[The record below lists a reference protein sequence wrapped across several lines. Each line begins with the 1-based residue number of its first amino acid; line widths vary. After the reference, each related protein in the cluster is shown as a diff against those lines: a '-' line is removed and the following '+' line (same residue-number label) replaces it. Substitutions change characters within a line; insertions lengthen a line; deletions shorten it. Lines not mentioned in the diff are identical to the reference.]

1 MALQWT
7 VKEKEHHTVPS
18 KNLGIDLDAIRA
30 AREVG
35 RAVVEH
41 TPVTPSAYLSQQ
53 FGGQIILKAENLQR
67 TGAFKIR
74 GAINK
79 LHRLGDLTKNGVVA
93 GSAGNHAA
101 GLAFAA
107 QHFGVKCE
115 IFIPRGASL
124 AKIAACKSYGGIVI
138 DGGESVETAV
148 AMAKSRAL
156 ETGMAFCHPYDD
168 LDVVAGQGT
177 LGLELLEDIPDLS
190 LVVIPLGG
198 GGLLSGTALAI
209 KQQRPEVKIVGVQI
223 SSCAP
228 YIYGNAPMG
237 PVPTLA
243 DGIAVKQPGDVTRP
257 LINDW
262 VDELVDVDED
272 SVADAMMILLERSKM
287 YVEGG
292 GAVGVSALLNSRV
305 KPAKKGKTCIV
316 LSGGNVDIGLIPNL
330 IRRHETKAGR
340 RALLF
345 ARVSDRPGALAE
357 FLTVLAKSGANII
370 EVSHVREGLNLH
382 VRETGVPVVLEVRG
396 RDHTAE
402 IITIVKSEGFEIS
415 EMTS

>member
-1 MALQWT
+1 MPNAN
-7 VKEKEHHTVPS
+7 

-35 RAVVEH
+35 RGVVEH
-41 TPVTPSAYLSQQ
+41 TPVTPSAYLSEQ

-79 LHRLGDLTKNGVVA
+79 LHRLGDLKKNGVVA
-93 GSAGNHAA
+93 GSAGNHAQ

-107 QHFGVKCE
+107 RHFGVKCE
-115 IFIPRGASL
+115 IFIPVGASIS
-124 AKIAACKSYGGIVI
+124 KVSACKSYGGIVL
-138 DGGESVETAV
+138 DGGESIETAV
-148 AMAKSRAL
+148 ASAKARAL

-168 LDVVAGQGT
+168 VDVVAGQGT
-177 LGLELLEDIPDLS
+177 LGLELLEDIQNLAQ
-190 LVVIPLGG
+190 VIIPLGG

-209 KQQRPEVKIVGVQI
+209 KQQNPNVKIIGVQI

-228 YIYGNAPMG
+228 YIYGNAPTG

-243 DGIAVKQPGDVTRP
+243 DGIAVKQPGDITRP
-257 LINDW
+257 LIESW

-292 GAVGVSALLNSRV
+292 GAVGVSALLASRV
-305 KPAKKGKTCIV
+305 KPAKKGKTCVV
-316 LSGGNVDIGLIPNL
+316 LSGGNVDMGLMPNL

-357 FLTVLAKSGANII
+357 FLKVVAKAGANII

-382 VRETGVPVVLEVRG
+382 VRETGLQVVIEVRG
-396 RDHTAE
+396 RDHTSE
-402 IITIVKSEGFEIS
+402 IITICKTAGFDVSETNS
-415 EMTS
+415 

>member
-1 MALQWT
+1 
-7 VKEKEHHTVPS
+7 VPNTN

-35 RAVVEH
+35 RGVVEH
-41 TPVTPSAYLSQQ
+41 TPVTPSAYLSEQ

-79 LHRLGDLTKNGVVA
+79 LHRLGDLKKNGVVA
-93 GSAGNHAA
+93 GSAGNHAQ

-107 QHFGVKCE
+107 RHFGVKCE
-115 IFIPRGASL
+115 IFIPVGASIS
-124 AKIAACKSYGGIVI
+124 KVSACKSYGGIVL
-138 DGGESVETAV
+138 DGGESIETAV
-148 AMAKSRAL
+148 ASAKARAL

-168 LDVVAGQGT
+168 VDVVAGQGT
-177 LGLELLEDIPDLS
+177 LGLELLEDIQDLAQ
-190 LVVIPLGG
+190 VIIPLGG

-209 KQQRPEVKIVGVQI
+209 KQQNPNIKIIGVQI

-228 YIYGNAPMG
+228 YIYGNAPTG

-257 LINDW
+257 LIENW

-292 GAVGVSALLNSRV
+292 GAVGVSALLASRV
-305 KPAKKGKTCIV
+305 KPAKKGKTCVV
-316 LSGGNVDIGLIPNL
+316 LSGGNVDMGLMPNL

-357 FLTVLAKSGANII
+357 FLKVVAKAGANII

-382 VRETGVPVVLEVRG
+382 VRETGLQVVIEVRG
-396 RDHTAE
+396 RDHTSE
-402 IITIVKSEGFEIS
+402 IITICKTAGFDVSETNS
-415 EMTS
+415 

>member
-1 MALQWT
+1 M
-7 VKEKEHHTVPS
+7 PNS
-18 KNLGIDLDAIRA
+18 NKNLGIDLDAIRA

-35 RAVVEH
+35 RGVVEH
-41 TPVTPSAYLSQQ
+41 TPVTPSAYLSEQ

-79 LHRLGDLTKNGVVA
+79 LHRLGDLKKNGVVA
-93 GSAGNHAA
+93 GSAGNHAQ

-107 QHFGVKCE
+107 RHFGVKCE
-115 IFIPRGASL
+115 IFIPVGASIS
-124 AKIAACKSYGGIVI
+124 KVSACKSYGGIVL
-138 DGGESVETAV
+138 DGGESIETAV
-148 AMAKSRAL
+148 ASAKARAL

-168 LDVVAGQGT
+168 VDVVAGQGT
-177 LGLELLEDIPDLS
+177 LGLELLEDIQDLAQ
-190 LVVIPLGG
+190 VIIPLGG

-209 KQQRPEVKIVGVQI
+209 KQQNPNAKIIGVQI

-228 YIYGNAPMG
+228 YIYGNAPTG

-257 LINDW
+257 LIESW

-292 GAVGVSALLNSRV
+292 GAVGVSALLASRV
-305 KPAKKGKTCIV
+305 KPAKKGKTCVV
-316 LSGGNVDIGLIPNL
+316 LSGGNVDMGLMPNL

-357 FLTVLAKSGANII
+357 FLKVVAKAGANII

-382 VRETGVPVVLEVRG
+382 VRETGLQVVIEVRG
-396 RDHTAE
+396 RDHTSE
-402 IITIVKSEGFEIS
+402 IITICKTAGFDVSETNS
-415 EMTS
+415 

>member
-1 MALQWT
+1 
-7 VKEKEHHTVPS
+7 VPNAN

-35 RAVVEH
+35 RGVVEH
-41 TPVTPSAYLSQQ
+41 TPVTPSAYLSEQ

-79 LHRLGDLTKNGVVA
+79 LHRLGDLKKNGVVA
-93 GSAGNHAA
+93 GSAGNHAQ

-107 QHFGVKCE
+107 RHFGVKCE
-115 IFIPRGASL
+115 IFIPVGASIS
-124 AKIAACKSYGGIVI
+124 KVSACKSYGGIVL
-138 DGGESVETAV
+138 DGGESIETAV
-148 AMAKSRAL
+148 ASAKARAL

-168 LDVVAGQGT
+168 VDVVAGQGT
-177 LGLELLEDIPDLS
+177 LGLELLEDIQDLAQ
-190 LVVIPLGG
+190 VIIPLGG

-209 KQQRPEVKIVGVQI
+209 KQQNPNVKIIGIQI

-228 YIYGNAPMG
+228 YVYGNAPTG

-257 LINDW
+257 LIESW

-292 GAVGVSALLNSRV
+292 GAVGVSALLASRV
-305 KPAKKGKTCIV
+305 KPAKKGKTCVV
-316 LSGGNVDIGLIPNL
+316 LSGGNVDMGLMPNL

-357 FLTVLAKSGANII
+357 FLKVVAKAGANII

-382 VRETGVPVVLEVRG
+382 VRETGLQVVIEVRG
-396 RDHTAE
+396 RDHTSE
-402 IITIVKSEGFEIS
+402 IITICKTAGFDVSETNS
-415 EMTS
+415 

>member
-1 MALQWT
+1 
-7 VKEKEHHTVPS
+7 VPNS
-18 KNLGIDLDAIRA
+18 NKNLGIDLDAIRA

-35 RAVVEH
+35 RGVVEH
-41 TPVTPSAYLSQQ
+41 TPVTPSAYLSEQ

-79 LHRLGDLTKNGVVA
+79 LHRLGDLKKNGVVA
-93 GSAGNHAA
+93 GSAGNHAQ

-107 QHFGVKCE
+107 RHFGVKCE
-115 IFIPRGASL
+115 IFIPVGASIS
-124 AKIAACKSYGGIVI
+124 KVSACKNYGGIVL
-138 DGGESVETAV
+138 DGGESIETAV
-148 AMAKSRAL
+148 ASAKARAL

-168 LDVVAGQGT
+168 VDVVAGQGT
-177 LGLELLEDIPDLS
+177 LGLELLEDIQDLAQ
-190 LVVIPLGG
+190 VIIPLGG

-209 KQQRPEVKIVGVQI
+209 KQQNPNVKIIGVQI

-228 YIYGNAPMG
+228 YIYGNAPTG

-257 LINDW
+257 LIENW

-292 GAVGVSALLNSRV
+292 GAVGVSALLASRV
-305 KPAKKGKTCIV
+305 KPAKKGKTCVV
-316 LSGGNVDIGLIPNL
+316 LSGGNVDMGLMPNL

-357 FLTVLAKSGANII
+357 FLKVVAKAGANII

-382 VRETGVPVVLEVRG
+382 VRETGLQVVIEVRG
-396 RDHTAE
+396 RDHTSE
-402 IITIVKSEGFEIS
+402 IITICKTAGFDVSETNS
-415 EMTS
+415 

>member
-1 MALQWT
+1 MASVT
-7 VKEKEHHTVPS
+7 N

-35 RAVVEH
+35 RGVVEH
-41 TPVTPSAYLSQQ
+41 TPVTPSAYLSEQ

-79 LHRLGDLTKNGVVA
+79 LHRLGDLKKNGVVA
-93 GSAGNHAA
+93 GSAGNHAQ

-107 QHFGVKCE
+107 RHFGVKCE
-115 IFIPRGASL
+115 IFIPVGASIS
-124 AKIAACKSYGGIVI
+124 KVSACKSYGGIVL
-138 DGGESVETAV
+138 DGGESIETAV
-148 AMAKSRAL
+148 ASAKARAL
-156 ETGMAFCHPYDD
+156 ETGIAFCHPYDD
-168 LDVVAGQGT
+168 VDVVAGQGT
-177 LGLELLEDIPDLS
+177 LGLELLEDIQDLAQ
-190 LVVIPLGG
+190 VIIPLGG

-209 KQQRPEVKIVGVQI
+209 KQQNPNVKIIGVQI

-228 YIYGNAPMG
+228 YIYGNAPTG

-257 LINDW
+257 LIESW

-292 GAVGVSALLNSRV
+292 GAVGVSALLASRV
-305 KPAKKGKTCIV
+305 KPAKKGRTCVV
-316 LSGGNVDIGLIPNL
+316 LSGGNVDMGLMPNL

-357 FLTVLAKSGANII
+357 FLKVVAKAGANII

-382 VRETGVPVVLEVRG
+382 VRETGLQVVIEVRG
-396 RDHTAE
+396 RDHTSE
-402 IITIVKSEGFEIS
+402 IITICKTAGFDVSETNS
-415 EMTS
+415 

>member
-1 MALQWT
+1 
-7 VKEKEHHTVPS
+7 VPNTN

-35 RAVVEH
+35 RGVVEH
-41 TPVTPSAYLSQQ
+41 TPVTPSAYLSEQ
-53 FGGQIILKAENLQR
+53 FSGQIILKAENLQR

-79 LHRLGDLTKNGVVA
+79 LHRLGDLKKNGVVA
-93 GSAGNHAA
+93 GSAGNHAQ

-107 QHFGVKCE
+107 RHFGVKCE
-115 IFIPRGASL
+115 IFIPVGASIS
-124 AKIAACKSYGGIVI
+124 KVSACKSYGGIVL
-138 DGGESVETAV
+138 DGGESIETAV
-148 AMAKSRAL
+148 ASAKARAL

-168 LDVVAGQGT
+168 VDVVAGQGT
-177 LGLELLEDIPDLS
+177 LGLELLEDIQDLAQ
-190 LVVIPLGG
+190 VIIPLGG

-209 KQQRPEVKIVGVQI
+209 KQQNPNVKIIGVQI

-228 YIYGNAPMG
+228 YIYGNAPTG

-257 LINDW
+257 LIENW

-292 GAVGVSALLNSRV
+292 GAVGVSALLASRV
-305 KPAKKGKTCIV
+305 KPAKKGKTCVV
-316 LSGGNVDIGLIPNL
+316 LSGGNVDMGLMPNL

-357 FLTVLAKSGANII
+357 FLKVVAKAGANII

-382 VRETGVPVVLEVRG
+382 VRETGLQVVIEVRG
-396 RDHTAE
+396 RDHTSE
-402 IITIVKSEGFEIS
+402 IITICKTAGFDVSETNS
-415 EMTS
+415 

>member
-1 MALQWT
+1 MPNAN
-7 VKEKEHHTVPS
+7 

-35 RAVVEH
+35 RGVVEH
-41 TPVTPSAYLSQQ
+41 TPVTPSAYLSEQ

-79 LHRLGDLTKNGVVA
+79 LHRLGDLKKNGVVA
-93 GSAGNHAA
+93 GSAGNHAQ

-107 QHFGVKCE
+107 RHFGVKCE
-115 IFIPRGASL
+115 IFIPVGASIS
-124 AKIAACKSYGGIVI
+124 KVSACKSYGGIVL
-138 DGGESVETAV
+138 DGGESIETAV
-148 AMAKSRAL
+148 ASAKARAL

-168 LDVVAGQGT
+168 VDVVAGQGT
-177 LGLELLEDIPDLS
+177 LGLELLEDIQDLAQ
-190 LVVIPLGG
+190 VIIPLGG

-209 KQQRPEVKIVGVQI
+209 KQQNPNVKIIGVQI

-228 YIYGNAPMG
+228 YIYGNAPTG

-257 LINDW
+257 LIESW

-292 GAVGVSALLNSRV
+292 GAVGVSALLASRV
-305 KPAKKGKTCIV
+305 KPAKKGKTCVV
-316 LSGGNVDIGLIPNL
+316 LSGGNVDMGLMPNL

-357 FLTVLAKSGANII
+357 FLKVVAKAGANII

-382 VRETGVPVVLEVRG
+382 VRETGLQVVIEVRG
-396 RDHTAE
+396 RDHTSE
-402 IITIVKSEGFEIS
+402 IITICKTAGFDVSETNS
-415 EMTS
+415 

>member
-1 MALQWT
+1 MLKAKDRRT
-7 VKEKEHHTVPS
+7 MTS
-18 KNLGIDLDAIRA
+18 KNLGIDLNAIHA

-35 RAVVEH
+35 REVVEH

-79 LHRLGDLTKNGVVA
+79 LHRLGELKKQGVVA

-124 AKIAACKSYGGIVI
+124 SKIAACKSYGGIVI
-138 DGGESVETAV
+138 GGGESVDTAV

-168 LDVVAGQGT
+168 VDVVAGQGT
-177 LGLELLEDIPDLS
+177 LGLELLEDIENLAQ
-190 LVVIPLGG
+190 VIVPLGG

-228 YIYGNAPMG
+228 YIYGNAPTG
-237 PVPTLA
+237 AVPTLA
-243 DGIAVKQPGDVTRP
+243 DGIAVKQPGEITRP
-257 LINDW
+257 LIENW

-272 SVADAMMILLERSKM
+272 GVADAMMILLERAKM

-292 GAVGVSALLNSRV
+292 GAVGVSALLASRV
-305 KPAKKGKTCIV
+305 KPAKTGATCIV
-316 LSGGNVDIGLIPNL
+316 LSGGNVDMGLIPNL

-345 ARVSDRPGALAE
+345 ARVSDQPGALAE
-357 FLTVLAKSGANII
+357 FLTVVAKSGANII
-370 EVSHVREGLNLH
+370 EVSHVREGLNLR
-382 VRETGVPVVLEVRG
+382 VRETGIQVVLEVRG

-402 IITIVKSEGFEIS
+402 VITIAKTAGFEVS
-415 EMTS
+415 EMVN

>member
-1 MALQWT
+1 MPNT
-7 VKEKEHHTVPS
+7 N

-35 RAVVEH
+35 RGVVEH
-41 TPVTPSAYLSQQ
+41 TPVTPSAYLSEQ

-79 LHRLGDLTKNGVVA
+79 LHRLGELKKNGVVA
-93 GSAGNHAA
+93 GSAGNHAQ

-107 QHFGVKCE
+107 RHFGVKCE
-115 IFIPRGASL
+115 IFIPVGASIS
-124 AKIAACKSYGGIVI
+124 KVSACKSYGGIVL
-138 DGGESVETAV
+138 DGGESIETAV
-148 AMAKSRAL
+148 ASAKARAL

-168 LDVVAGQGT
+168 VDVVAGQGT
-177 LGLELLEDIPDLS
+177 LGLELLEDIQDLAQ
-190 LVVIPLGG
+190 VIIPLGG

-209 KQQRPEVKIVGVQI
+209 KQQNPNIKIIGVQI

-228 YIYGNAPMG
+228 YIYGNAPTG

-243 DGIAVKQPGDVTRP
+243 DGIAVKQPGDVTLP
-257 LINDW
+257 LIENW

-292 GAVGVSALLNSRV
+292 GAVGVSALLASRV
-305 KPAKKGKTCIV
+305 KPAKKGKTCVV
-316 LSGGNVDIGLIPNL
+316 LSGGNVDMGLMPNL

-357 FLTVLAKSGANII
+357 FLKVVAKAGANII

-382 VRETGVPVVLEVRG
+382 VRETGLQVVIEVRG
-396 RDHTAE
+396 RDHTSE
-402 IITIVKSEGFEIS
+402 IITICKTAGFDVSETNS
-415 EMTS
+415 

>member
-1 MALQWT
+1 MT
-7 VKEKEHHTVPS
+7 N

-35 RAVVEH
+35 RGVVEH
-41 TPVTPSAYLSQQ
+41 TPVTPSAYLSEQ

-79 LHRLGDLTKNGVVA
+79 LHRLGDLKKNGVVA
-93 GSAGNHAA
+93 GSAGNHAQ

-107 QHFGVKCE
+107 RHFGVKCE
-115 IFIPRGASL
+115 IFIPVGASIS
-124 AKIAACKSYGGIVI
+124 KVSACKSYGGIVL
-138 DGGESVETAV
+138 DGGESIETAV
-148 AMAKSRAL
+148 ASAKARAL

-168 LDVVAGQGT
+168 VDVVAGQGT
-177 LGLELLEDIPDLS
+177 LGLELLEDIQDLAQ
-190 LVVIPLGG
+190 VIIPLGG

-209 KQQRPEVKIVGVQI
+209 KQQNPNVKIIGVQI

-228 YIYGNAPMG
+228 YIYGNAPTG

-257 LINDW
+257 LIENW

-292 GAVGVSALLNSRV
+292 GAVGVSALLASRV
-305 KPAKKGKTCIV
+305 KPAKKGKTCVV
-316 LSGGNVDIGLIPNL
+316 LSGGNVDMGLMPNL

-357 FLTVLAKSGANII
+357 FLKVVAKAGANII

-382 VRETGVPVVLEVRG
+382 VRETGLQVVIEVRG
-396 RDHTAE
+396 RDHTSE
-402 IITIVKSEGFEIS
+402 VITICKTAGFDVSETNS
-415 EMTS
+415 

>member
-1 MALQWT
+1 MT
-7 VKEKEHHTVPS
+7 N

-35 RAVVEH
+35 RGVVEH
-41 TPVTPSAYLSQQ
+41 TPVTPSAYLSEQ

-79 LHRLGDLTKNGVVA
+79 LHRLGDLKKNGVVA
-93 GSAGNHAA
+93 GSAGNHAQ

-107 QHFGVKCE
+107 RHFGVKCE
-115 IFIPRGASL
+115 IFIPVGASIS
-124 AKIAACKSYGGIVI
+124 KVSACKSYGGIVL
-138 DGGESVETAV
+138 DGGESIETAV
-148 AMAKSRAL
+148 ASAKARAL

-168 LDVVAGQGT
+168 VDVVAGQGT
-177 LGLELLEDIPDLS
+177 LGLELLEDIQDLAQ
-190 LVVIPLGG
+190 VIIPLGG

-209 KQQRPEVKIVGVQI
+209 KQQNPNVKIIGVQI

-228 YIYGNAPMG
+228 YIYGNAPTG

-257 LINDW
+257 LIENW

-292 GAVGVSALLNSRV
+292 GAVGVSALLASRV
-305 KPAKKGKTCIV
+305 KPAKKGKTCVV
-316 LSGGNVDIGLIPNL
+316 LSGGNVDMGLMPNL

-357 FLTVLAKSGANII
+357 FLKVVAKAGANII

-382 VRETGVPVVLEVRG
+382 VRETGLQVVIEVRG
-396 RDHTAE
+396 RDHTSE
-402 IITIVKSEGFEIS
+402 IITICKTAGFDVSETNS
-415 EMTS
+415 

>member
-1 MALQWT
+1 
-7 VKEKEHHTVPS
+7 VPNS
-18 KNLGIDLDAIRA
+18 NENLGIDLDAIRA

-35 RAVVEH
+35 RGVVEH
-41 TPVTPSAYLSQQ
+41 TPVTPSAYLSEQ

-79 LHRLGDLTKNGVVA
+79 LHRLGDLKKNGVVA
-93 GSAGNHAA
+93 GSAGNHAQ

-107 QHFGVKCE
+107 RHFGVKCE
-115 IFIPRGASL
+115 IFIPVGASIS
-124 AKIAACKSYGGIVI
+124 KVSACKNYSGIVL
-138 DGGESVETAV
+138 DGGESIETAV
-148 AMAKSRAL
+148 ASAKARAL

-168 LDVVAGQGT
+168 VDVVAGQGT
-177 LGLELLEDIPDLS
+177 LGLELLEDIQDLAQ
-190 LVVIPLGG
+190 VIIPLGG

-209 KQQRPEVKIVGVQI
+209 KQQNPNIKIIGVQI

-228 YIYGNAPMG
+228 YIYGNAPTG

-257 LINDW
+257 LIENW

-292 GAVGVSALLNSRV
+292 GAVGVSALLASRV
-305 KPAKKGKTCIV
+305 KPAKKGRTCVV
-316 LSGGNVDIGLIPNL
+316 LSGGNVDMGLMPNL

-357 FLTVLAKSGANII
+357 FLKVVAKAGANII

-382 VRETGVPVVLEVRG
+382 VRETGLQVVIEVRG
-396 RDHTAE
+396 RDHTSE
-402 IITIVKSEGFEIS
+402 IITICKTAGFDVSETNS
-415 EMTS
+415 

>member
-1 MALQWT
+1 MPNT
-7 VKEKEHHTVPS
+7 N

-35 RAVVEH
+35 RGVVEH
-41 TPVTPSAYLSQQ
+41 TPVTPSAYLSEQ
-53 FGGQIILKAENLQR
+53 FGVQIILKAENLQR

-79 LHRLGDLTKNGVVA
+79 LHRLGDLKKNGVVA
-93 GSAGNHAA
+93 GSAGNHAQ

-107 QHFGVKCE
+107 RHFGVKCE
-115 IFIPRGASL
+115 IFIPVGASIS
-124 AKIAACKSYGGIVI
+124 KVSACKSYGGIVL
-138 DGGESVETAV
+138 DGGESIETAV
-148 AMAKSRAL
+148 ASAKARAL

-168 LDVVAGQGT
+168 VDVVAGQGT
-177 LGLELLEDIPDLS
+177 LGLELLEDIQDLAQ
-190 LVVIPLGG
+190 VIIPLGG

-209 KQQRPEVKIVGVQI
+209 KQQNPNVKIIGVQI

-228 YIYGNAPMG
+228 YIYGNAPTG

-257 LINDW
+257 LIESW

-292 GAVGVSALLNSRV
+292 GAVGVSALLASRV
-305 KPAKKGKTCIV
+305 KPAKKGKTCVV
-316 LSGGNVDIGLIPNL
+316 LSGGNVDMGLMPNL

-357 FLTVLAKSGANII
+357 FLKVVAKAGANII

-382 VRETGVPVVLEVRG
+382 VRETGLQVVIEVRG
-396 RDHTAE
+396 RDHTSE
-402 IITIVKSEGFEIS
+402 IITICKTAGFDVSETNS
-415 EMTS
+415 

>member
-1 MALQWT
+1 MA
-7 VKEKEHHTVPS
+7 KSENIPR
-18 KNLGIDLDAIRA
+18 IDPDAIRA

-41 TPVTPSAYLSQQ
+41 TPITPSAYLSQQ
-53 FGGQIILKAENLQR
+53 FGGQVILKAENLQR

-79 LHRLGDLTKNGVVA
+79 LHRLGDLKKHGVVA

-107 QHFGVKCE
+107 QYFGVKCE

-124 AKIAACKSYGGIVI
+124 AKVAACKSYGGIVI

-168 LDVVAGQGT
+168 VDVVAGQGT
-177 LGLELLEDIPDLS
+177 LGLELLEDISDLS
-190 LVVIPLGG
+190 LVIVPLGG
-198 GGLLSGTALAI
+198 GGLLAGTALAI
-209 KQQRPEVKIVGVQI
+209 KQQRPDVKIVGVQI

-228 YIYGNAPMG
+228 YIYGNAPNG
-237 PVPTLA
+237 AVPTLA
-243 DGIAVKQPGDVTRP
+243 DGIAVKQPGEITRP
-257 LINDW
+257 LIENW

-292 GAVGVSALLNSRV
+292 GAVGVSALLNSRI

-357 FLTVLAKSGANII
+357 FLTVVAKSGANII

-382 VRETGVPVVLEVRG
+382 VRETGVQVVLEVRG

-402 IITIVKSEGFEIS
+402 IITVIKSAGFEVS

>member
-1 MALQWT
+1 MLKAKDRRT
-7 VKEKEHHTVPS
+7 MTS
-18 KNLGIDLDAIRA
+18 KNLGIDLNAIHA

-35 RAVVEH
+35 REVVEH

-79 LHRLGDLTKNGVVA
+79 LHRLGELKKQGVVA

-124 AKIAACKSYGGIVI
+124 SKIAACKSYGGIVI
-138 DGGESVETAV
+138 DGGESVDTAV

-168 LDVVAGQGT
+168 VDVVAGQGT
-177 LGLELLEDIPDLS
+177 LGLELLEDIENLAQ
-190 LVVIPLGG
+190 VIVPLGG

-228 YIYGNAPMG
+228 YIYGNAPTG
-237 PVPTLA
+237 AVPTLA
-243 DGIAVKQPGDVTRP
+243 DGIAVKQPGEITRP
-257 LINDW
+257 LIENW

-272 SVADAMMILLERSKM
+272 GVADAMMILLERAKM

-292 GAVGVSALLNSRV
+292 GAVGVSALLASRV
-305 KPAKKGKTCIV
+305 KPAKTGATCIV
-316 LSGGNVDIGLIPNL
+316 LSGGNVDMGLIPNL

-345 ARVSDRPGALAE
+345 ARVSDQPGALAE
-357 FLTVLAKSGANII
+357 FLTVVAKSGANII
-370 EVSHVREGLNLH
+370 EVSHVREGLNLR
-382 VRETGVPVVLEVRG
+382 VRETGIQVVLEMRG
-396 RDHTAE
+396 PDHTAE
-402 IITIVKSEGFEIS
+402 IISIVKTAGFEVS
-415 EMTS
+415 EMVN

>member
-1 MALQWT
+1 MASVT
-7 VKEKEHHTVPS
+7 N

-35 RAVVEH
+35 RGVVEH
-41 TPVTPSAYLSQQ
+41 TPVTPSAYLSEQ

-79 LHRLGDLTKNGVVA
+79 LHRLGDLKKNGVVA
-93 GSAGNHAA
+93 GSAGNHAQ

-107 QHFGVKCE
+107 RHFGVKCE
-115 IFIPRGASL
+115 IFIPVGASIS
-124 AKIAACKSYGGIVI
+124 KVSACKSYGGIVL
-138 DGGESVETAV
+138 DGGESIETAV
-148 AMAKSRAL
+148 ASAKARAL

-168 LDVVAGQGT
+168 VDVVAGQGT
-177 LGLELLEDIPDLS
+177 LGLELLEDIQNLAQ
-190 LVVIPLGG
+190 VIIPLGG

-209 KQQRPEVKIVGVQI
+209 KQQNPNVKIIGVQI

-228 YIYGNAPMG
+228 YIYGNAPTG

-257 LINDW
+257 LIENW

-292 GAVGVSALLNSRV
+292 GAVGVSALLASRV
-305 KPAKKGKTCIV
+305 KPAKKGKTCVV
-316 LSGGNVDIGLIPNL
+316 LSGGNVDMGLMPNL

-357 FLTVLAKSGANII
+357 FLKVVAKAGANII

-382 VRETGVPVVLEVRG
+382 VRETGLQVVIEVRG
-396 RDHTAE
+396 RDHTLE
-402 IITIVKSEGFEIS
+402 IITICKTAGFDVSETNS
-415 EMTS
+415 

>member
-1 MALQWT
+1 MT
-7 VKEKEHHTVPS
+7 N

-35 RAVVEH
+35 RGVVEH
-41 TPVTPSAYLSQQ
+41 TPVTPSAYLSEQ

-79 LHRLGDLTKNGVVA
+79 LHRLGDLKKNGVVA
-93 GSAGNHAA
+93 GSAGNHAQ

-107 QHFGVKCE
+107 RHFGVKCE
-115 IFIPRGASL
+115 IFIPVGASIS
-124 AKIAACKSYGGIVI
+124 KVSACKSYGGIVL
-138 DGGESVETAV
+138 DGGESIETAV
-148 AMAKSRAL
+148 ASAKARAL

-168 LDVVAGQGT
+168 VDVVAGQGT
-177 LGLELLEDIPDLS
+177 LGLELLEDIQDLAQ
-190 LVVIPLGG
+190 VIIPLGG

-209 KQQRPEVKIVGVQI
+209 KQQNPNVKIIGVQI

-228 YIYGNAPMG
+228 YIYGNAPTG

-257 LINDW
+257 LIESW

-292 GAVGVSALLNSRV
+292 GAVGVSALLASRV
-305 KPAKKGKTCIV
+305 KPAKKGKTCVV
-316 LSGGNVDIGLIPNL
+316 LSGGNVDMGLMPNL

-357 FLTVLAKSGANII
+357 FLKVVAKAGANII

-382 VRETGVPVVLEVRG
+382 VRETGLQVVIEVRG
-396 RDHTAE
+396 RDHTSE
-402 IITIVKSEGFEIS
+402 IITICKTAGFDVSETNS
-415 EMTS
+415 

>member
-1 MALQWT
+1 
-7 VKEKEHHTVPS
+7 
-18 KNLGIDLDAIRA
+18 
-30 AREVG
+30 
-35 RAVVEH
+35 VVEH
-41 TPVTPSAYLSQQ
+41 TPVTPSAYLSEQ

-79 LHRLGDLTKNGVVA
+79 LHRLGELKKNGVVA
-93 GSAGNHAA
+93 GSAGNHAQ

-107 QHFGVKCE
+107 RHFGVKCE
-115 IFIPRGASL
+115 IFIPVGASIS
-124 AKIAACKSYGGIVI
+124 KVSACKSYGGIVL
-138 DGGESVETAV
+138 DGGESIETAV
-148 AMAKSRAL
+148 ASAKARAL

-168 LDVVAGQGT
+168 VDVVAGQGT
-177 LGLELLEDIPDLS
+177 LGLELLEDIQDLAQ
-190 LVVIPLGG
+190 VIIPLGG

-209 KQQRPEVKIVGVQI
+209 KQQNPNVKIIGVQI

-228 YIYGNAPMG
+228 YIYGNAPTG

-257 LINDW
+257 LIESW

-292 GAVGVSALLNSRV
+292 GAVGVSALLASRV
-305 KPAKKGKTCIV
+305 KPAKKGKTCVV
-316 LSGGNVDIGLIPNL
+316 LSGGNVDMGLMPNL

-357 FLTVLAKSGANII
+357 FLKVVAKAGANII

-382 VRETGVPVVLEVRG
+382 VRETGLQVVIEVRG
-396 RDHTAE
+396 RDHTSE
-402 IITIVKSEGFEIS
+402 IITICKTAGFDVSETNS
-415 EMTS
+415 

>member
-1 MALQWT
+1 MT
-7 VKEKEHHTVPS
+7 N

-35 RAVVEH
+35 RGVVEH
-41 TPVTPSAYLSQQ
+41 TPVTPSAYLSEQ

-79 LHRLGDLTKNGVVA
+79 LHRLGDLKKSGVVA
-93 GSAGNHAA
+93 GSAGNHAQ

-107 QHFGVKCE
+107 RHFGVKCE
-115 IFIPRGASL
+115 IFIPVGASIS
-124 AKIAACKSYGGIVI
+124 KVSACKSYGGIVL
-138 DGGESVETAV
+138 DGGESIETAV
-148 AMAKSRAL
+148 TSAKARAL

-168 LDVVAGQGT
+168 VDVVAGQGT
-177 LGLELLEDIPDLS
+177 LGLELLEDIQDLAQ
-190 LVVIPLGG
+190 VIIPLGG

-209 KQQRPEVKIVGVQI
+209 KQQNPNVKIIGVQI

-228 YIYGNAPMG
+228 YIYGNAPTG

-257 LINDW
+257 LIENW

-292 GAVGVSALLNSRV
+292 GAVGVSALLASRV
-305 KPAKKGKTCIV
+305 KPAKKGKTCVV
-316 LSGGNVDIGLIPNL
+316 LSGGNVDMGLMPNL

-357 FLTVLAKSGANII
+357 FLKVVAKAGANII

-382 VRETGVPVVLEVRG
+382 VRETGLQVVIEVRG
-396 RDHTAE
+396 RDHTSE
-402 IITIVKSEGFEIS
+402 IITICKTAGFDVSETNS
-415 EMTS
+415 

>member
-1 MALQWT
+1 
-7 VKEKEHHTVPS
+7 VPNS
-18 KNLGIDLDAIRA
+18 NKNLGIDLDAIRA

-35 RAVVEH
+35 HGVVEH
-41 TPVTPSAYLSQQ
+41 TPVTPSAYLSEQ

-79 LHRLGDLTKNGVVA
+79 LHRLGDLKKNGVVA
-93 GSAGNHAA
+93 GSAGNHAQ

-107 QHFGVKCE
+107 RHFGVKCE
-115 IFIPRGASL
+115 IFIPVGASIS
-124 AKIAACKSYGGIVI
+124 KVSACKSYGGIVL
-138 DGGESVETAV
+138 DGGESIETAV
-148 AMAKSRAL
+148 ASAKARAL

-168 LDVVAGQGT
+168 VDVVAGQGT
-177 LGLELLEDIPDLS
+177 LGLELLEDIQDLAQ
-190 LVVIPLGG
+190 VIIPLGG

-209 KQQRPEVKIVGVQI
+209 KQQNPNVKIIGVQI

-228 YIYGNAPMG
+228 YIYGNAPTG

-257 LINDW
+257 LIENW

-292 GAVGVSALLNSRV
+292 GAVGVSALLASRV
-305 KPAKKGKTCIV
+305 KPAKKGKTCVV
-316 LSGGNVDIGLIPNL
+316 LSGGNVDMGLMPNL

-357 FLTVLAKSGANII
+357 FLKVVAKAGANII

-382 VRETGVPVVLEVRG
+382 VRETGLQVVIEVRG
-396 RDHTAE
+396 RDHTSE
-402 IITIVKSEGFEIS
+402 IITICKTAGFDVSETNS
-415 EMTS
+415 

>member
-1 MALQWT
+1 MVSVT
-7 VKEKEHHTVPS
+7 N

-35 RAVVEH
+35 RGVVEH
-41 TPVTPSAYLSQQ
+41 TPVTPSAYLSEQ

-79 LHRLGDLTKNGVVA
+79 LHRLGDLKKNGVVA
-93 GSAGNHAA
+93 GSAGNHAQ

-107 QHFGVKCE
+107 RHFGVKCE
-115 IFIPRGASL
+115 IFIPVGASIS
-124 AKIAACKSYGGIVI
+124 KISACKSYGGIVL
-138 DGGESVETAV
+138 DGGESIETAV
-148 AMAKSRAL
+148 ASAKARAL

-168 LDVVAGQGT
+168 VDVVAGQGT
-177 LGLELLEDIPDLS
+177 LGLELLEDIQDLAQ
-190 LVVIPLGG
+190 VIIPLGG

-209 KQQRPEVKIVGVQI
+209 KQQNPNVKIIGVQI

-228 YIYGNAPMG
+228 YIYGNAPTG

-257 LINDW
+257 LIENW

-292 GAVGVSALLNSRV
+292 GAVGVSALLASRV
-305 KPAKKGKTCIV
+305 KPAKKGKTCVV
-316 LSGGNVDIGLIPNL
+316 LSGGNVDMGLMPNL

-357 FLTVLAKSGANII
+357 FLKVVAKAGANII

-382 VRETGVPVVLEVRG
+382 VRETGLQVVIEVRG
-396 RDHTAE
+396 RDHTSE
-402 IITIVKSEGFEIS
+402 IITICKTAGFDVSETNS
-415 EMTS
+415 

>member
-1 MALQWT
+1 
-7 VKEKEHHTVPS
+7 VPNTN

-35 RAVVEH
+35 RGVVEH
-41 TPVTPSAYLSQQ
+41 TPVTPSAYLSEQ

-79 LHRLGDLTKNGVVA
+79 LHRLGDLKKNGVVA
-93 GSAGNHAA
+93 GSAGNHAQ

-107 QHFGVKCE
+107 RHFGVKCE
-115 IFIPRGASL
+115 IFIPVGASIS
-124 AKIAACKSYGGIVI
+124 KVSACKSYGGIVL
-138 DGGESVETAV
+138 DGGESIETAV
-148 AMAKSRAL
+148 ASAKARAL

-168 LDVVAGQGT
+168 VDVVAGQGT
-177 LGLELLEDIPDLS
+177 LGLELLEDIQDLAQ
-190 LVVIPLGG
+190 VIIPLGG

-209 KQQRPEVKIVGVQI
+209 KQQNPNVKIIGVQI

-228 YIYGNAPMG
+228 YIYGNAPTG

-257 LINDW
+257 LIENW

-292 GAVGVSALLNSRV
+292 GAVGVSALLASRV
-305 KPAKKGKTCIV
+305 KPATKGKTCVV
-316 LSGGNVDIGLIPNL
+316 LSGGNVDMGLMPNL

-357 FLTVLAKSGANII
+357 FLKVVAKAGANII

-382 VRETGVPVVLEVRG
+382 VRETGLQVVIEVRG
-396 RDHTAE
+396 RDHTSE
-402 IITIVKSEGFEIS
+402 IITICKTAGFDVSETNS
-415 EMTS
+415 

>member
-1 MALQWT
+1 MASVT
-7 VKEKEHHTVPS
+7 N

-35 RAVVEH
+35 RGVVEH
-41 TPVTPSAYLSQQ
+41 TPVTPSAYLSEQ

-79 LHRLGDLTKNGVVA
+79 LHRLGDLKKNGVVA
-93 GSAGNHAA
+93 GSAGNHAQ

-107 QHFGVKCE
+107 RHFGVKCE
-115 IFIPRGASL
+115 IFIPVGASIS
-124 AKIAACKSYGGIVI
+124 KVSACKSYGGIVL
-138 DGGESVETAV
+138 DGGESIETAV
-148 AMAKSRAL
+148 ANAKARAH

-168 LDVVAGQGT
+168 VDVVAGQGT
-177 LGLELLEDIPDLS
+177 LGLELLEDIQDLAQ
-190 LVVIPLGG
+190 VIIPLGG

-209 KQQRPEVKIVGVQI
+209 KQQNPNVKIIGVQI

-228 YIYGNAPMG
+228 YIYGNAPTG

-257 LINDW
+257 LIENW
-262 VDELVDVDED
+262 VNELVDVDED

-292 GAVGVSALLNSRV
+292 GAVGVSALLASRV
-305 KPAKKGKTCIV
+305 KPAKKGKTCVV
-316 LSGGNVDIGLIPNL
+316 LSGGNVDMGLMPNL

-357 FLTVLAKSGANII
+357 FLKVVAKAGANII

-382 VRETGVPVVLEVRG
+382 VRETGLQVVIEVRG
-396 RDHTAE
+396 RDHTSE
-402 IITIVKSEGFEIS
+402 IITICKTAGFDVSETNS
-415 EMTS
+415 

>member
-1 MALQWT
+1 MNTRARIET
-7 VKEKEHHTVPS
+7 VNS
-18 KNLGIDLDAIRA
+18 KNLGIALDAIRA

-35 RAVVEH
+35 RGVVEH
-41 TPVTPSAYLSQQ
+41 TPVTPAAYLTQQ

-79 LHRLGDLTKNGVVA
+79 LHRLGDLKKHGVVA

-115 IFIPRGASL
+115 IFIPHGASL
-124 AKIAACKSYGGIVI
+124 SKIAACKSYGGIVI
-138 DGGESVETAV
+138 DGGESVDTAV
-148 AMAKSRAL
+148 VMAKSRAL

-168 LDVVAGQGT
+168 VDVVAGQGT
-177 LGLELLEDIPDLS
+177 LGLELLEDISELS
-190 LVVIPLGG
+190 VVIVPLGG
-198 GGLLSGTALAI
+198 GGLISGTALAI
-209 KQQRPEVKIVGVQI
+209 KQQRPEVKIIGVQI

-228 YIYGNAPMG
+228 YIYGNAPTVA
-237 PVPTLA
+237 VPTLA
-243 DGIAVKQPGDVTRP
+243 DGIAVKQPGDITRP
-257 LINDW
+257 LIETW

-292 GAVGVSALLNSRV
+292 GAVGVSALLASRV

-316 LSGGNVDIGLIPNL
+316 LSGGNVDMGLIPNL

-357 FLTVLAKSGANII
+357 FLTVVAQSGANII

-382 VRETGVPVVLEVRG
+382 VRETGVQVVLEVRG
-396 RDHTAE
+396 REHTAE
-402 IITIVKSEGFEIS
+402 IITIVKSAGFEIS

>member
-1 MALQWT
+1 MLKAKDRRT
-7 VKEKEHHTVPS
+7 MTS
-18 KNLGIDLDAIRA
+18 KNLGIDLDAIHA

-35 RAVVEH
+35 REVVEH

-79 LHRLGDLTKNGVVA
+79 LHRLGELKKHGVVA

-115 IFIPRGASL
+115 IFIPLGASL
-124 AKIAACKSYGGIVI
+124 SKIAACKSYGGIVI
-138 DGGESVETAV
+138 DGGESVDTAV

-168 LDVVAGQGT
+168 VDVVAGQGT
-177 LGLELLEDIPDLS
+177 LGLELLEDIENLAQ
-190 LVVIPLGG
+190 VIIPLGG

-228 YIYGNAPMG
+228 YIYGNAPTG
-237 PVPTLA
+237 AVPTLA
-243 DGIAVKQPGDVTRP
+243 DGIAVKQPGEITRP
-257 LINDW
+257 LIENW

-272 SVADAMMILLERSKM
+272 GVADAMMILLERAKM

-292 GAVGVSALLNSRV
+292 GAVGVSALLASRV
-305 KPAKKGKTCIV
+305 KPAKTGATCIV
-316 LSGGNVDIGLIPNL
+316 LSGGNVDMGLIPNL

-345 ARVSDRPGALAE
+345 ARVSDQPGALAE
-357 FLTVLAKSGANII
+357 FLTVVAKSGANII
-370 EVSHVREGLNLH
+370 EVSHVREGLNLR
-382 VRETGVPVVLEVRG
+382 VRETGIQVVLEVRG
-396 RDHTAE
+396 PDHTAE
-402 IITIVKSEGFEIS
+402 IISIVKTAGFEVS
-415 EMTS
+415 EMVN

>member
-1 MALQWT
+1 MLKAKDRRT
-7 VKEKEHHTVPS
+7 MTS
-18 KNLGIDLDAIRA
+18 KNLGIDLDAIHA

-35 RAVVEH
+35 REVVEH

-79 LHRLGDLTKNGVVA
+79 LHRLGELKNQGVVA

-124 AKIAACKSYGGIVI
+124 SKIAACKSYGGIVI
-138 DGGESVETAV
+138 DGGESVDTAV

-168 LDVVAGQGT
+168 VDVVAGQGT
-177 LGLELLEDIPDLS
+177 LGLELLEDIENLAQ
-190 LVVIPLGG
+190 VIVPLGG

-228 YIYGNAPMG
+228 YIYGNAPTG
-237 PVPTLA
+237 AVPTLA
-243 DGIAVKQPGDVTRP
+243 DGIAVKQPGEITRP
-257 LINDW
+257 LIENW

-272 SVADAMMILLERSKM
+272 GVADAMMILLERAKM

-292 GAVGVSALLNSRV
+292 GAVGVSALLASRV
-305 KPAKKGKTCIV
+305 KPAKTGATCIV
-316 LSGGNVDIGLIPNL
+316 LSGGNVDMGLIPNL

-345 ARVSDRPGALAE
+345 ARVSDQPGALAE
-357 FLTVLAKSGANII
+357 FLTVVAKSGANII
-370 EVSHVREGLNLH
+370 EVSHVREGLNLR
-382 VRETGVPVVLEVRG
+382 VRETGIQVVLEVRG
-396 RDHTAE
+396 PDHTAE
-402 IITIVKSEGFEIS
+402 IISIVKTAGFEVS
-415 EMTS
+415 EMVN